1 MYVLNMLWKYILMCN
16 YNNADGSLRTKPARK
31 LTNWKSNEPIG
42 NNEGR
47 KEIM

>member
-1 MYVLNMLWKYILMCN
+1 MCN

-31 LTNWKSNEPIG
+31 LTNRNSNKPIG
-42 NNEGR
+42 KNEGR